1 MDEIL
6 SLYKW
11 KQTVFN
17 FSDLE
22 SIFGIT
28 NTQVLKNKIQ
38 FLKKKW
44 ILSSPR
50 RGIYILKD
58 KQVNSFE
65 LANKIYSPSYISFY
79 SALYHHKMIFQYPQE
94 VYLAYKKTELQ
105 DLWIIEV
112 YLKTLKTSILLN
124 PSGIMHNGLYSLASA
139 ERAFLDTLYL
149 YGEIHFDALD
159 MIDVSTVK
167 DLLKIYNNKTLEKRA
182 LSYFR

>member
-6 SLYKW
+6 QLYKW

-50 RGIYILKD
+50 RGIYVVRD
-58 KQVNSFE
+58 KPVNSFE

-79 SALYHHKMIFQYPQE
+79 SALYHHKMIFQYPEE
-94 VYLAYKKTELQ
+94 VYLAYKKTQMQDIAGLQ
-105 DLWIIEV
+105 VE
-112 YLKTLKTSILLN
+112 LKTLKKNILLN
-124 PSGIMHNGLYSLASA
+124 PSGIIHNGLYSIASA

-149 YGEIHFDALD
+149 SGEIHFDNLD
-159 MIDVSTVK
+159 MIDVNKVK
-167 DLLKIYNNKTLEKRA
+167 ELLKIYQSKTLEKRA
-182 LSYFR
+182 VSYFL